1 VVVFVAV
8 AALVLSTA
16 GDYGI
21 TTDEPIYIGH
31 GQRIAHW
38 LRSAAASFGRG
49 DAISPFRR
57 NALDAAW
64 YAGKDQQPPLV
75 KVLSGVFS
83 GLGGISWAR
92 APGALLLAAA
102 CAALA
107 WFCCRHWGREAGIS
121 AALALILM
129 PRVFAH
135 AHYGALDVPVASL
148 VLLTALAVWKL
159 GEDNRRRWA
168 FAAGVLFGLAL
179 LAKLNAAL
187 LVPVLLIWS
196 GVWQRKALAKKA
208 VALCLIGPVVFVLG
222 WPWLWHDLW
231 RRLVEYVGFH
241 VSHYPVDIYY
251 LGHTYHYAPW
261 HYPLVLTAVTL
272 PLGLLLVAVIGTIFA
287 VRSARKGKDEK
298 AALFVICAASYLLV
312 SSLPNAPKYN
322 GVRLF
327 MPAFPFIAGLV
338 GVGFARSC
346 SWLHE
351 RVGRYGIRKAW
362 LTFAVGAPL
371 FGAAA
376 AAVAATHPY
385 QLAYYNALV
394 GGMRGARRLG
404 FETVYWG
411 GPYMDALPRLN
422 ERAGTVYV
430 IPRGAIS
437 YLEIYQNAGALRR
450 DLQFVPRS
458 DDRREQAE
466 ALKRSELVV
475 FQCSQSEFDE
485 IAWALYRHG
494 SPLWKVQMN
503 GVPLLMAFDARE
515 AERLAGG
522 SAQPRALPLRSGRA
536 AVPHGIPFVR
546 RLADQGR
553 LRAVYPEM
561 NEILR
566 FAQNDRRRDQ
576 NDRREA
582 ERLTALGAASPEAVR
597 RLADGVRRPRAR
609 SEQAEGA
616 TGDDHGGR

>member
-1 VVVFVAV
+1 MNDECDKAGRSDALICAAILIVV
-8 AALVLSTA
+8 AACVFLTA
-16 GDYGI
+16 GDYGV
-21 TTDEPIYIGH
+21 TTDEPIYIGQ
-31 GQRIAHW
+31 GQRTAQW
-38 LRSAAASFGRG
+38 LRSAVASFGRG
-49 DAISPFRR
+49 DLVGPFRR
-57 NALDAAW
+57 NVLDAAW

-75 KVLSGVFS
+75 KVLSGLFS

-107 WFCCRHWGREAGIS
+107 WFCSRHWGREAGIS
-121 AALALILM
+121 AALALVLM

-135 AHYGALDVPVASL
+135 AHYAALDVPVASL

-159 GEDNRRRWA
+159 GEDGRWRWA

-179 LAKLNAAL
+179 LAKLNAGL

-196 GVWQRKALAKKA
+196 GVWQRKALVKKA
-208 VALCLIGPVVFVLG
+208 VALCLIGPAVFVLG
-222 WPWLWHDLW
+222 WPWLWYDSFARLW
-231 RRLVEYVGFH
+231 EYFKFH
-241 VSHYPVDIYY
+241 FSHYPVDVYY

-272 PLGLLLVAVIGTIFA
+272 PLGLLLVAVIGTVFA
-287 VRSARKGKDEK
+287 VKSARKQKDEK
-298 AALFVICAASYLLV
+298 AALFVFCAASYLLV

-338 GVGFARSC
+338 GVGFAKLC
-346 SWLHE
+346 SWIHE
-351 RVGRYGIRKAW
+351 RVGRFGIRKAW

-371 FGAAA
+371 FGAAG

-404 FETVYWG
+404 LETIYWG

-422 ERAGTVYV
+422 QRAGTVYV

-466 ALKRSELVV
+466 ALKRSDLVV
-475 FQCSQSEFDE
+475 FQCAQSEFDE

-494 SPLWKVQMN
+494 RPLWKVEMN
-503 GVPLLMAFDARE
+503 GLPLLLAFDARE
-515 AERLAGG
+515 AERLAGDG
-522 SAQPRALPLRSGRA
+522 
-536 AVPHGIPFVR
+536 
-546 RLADQGR
+546 
-553 LRAVYPEM
+553 
-561 NEILR
+561 
-566 FAQNDRRRDQ
+566 DR
-576 NDRREA
+576 
-582 ERLTALGAASPEAVR
+582 ER
-597 RLADGVRRPRAR
+597 
-609 SEQAEGA
+609 
-616 TGDDHGGR
+616 